1 MKKLIVCVSRVST
14 DLGPML
20 WVTKTTPIP
29 IRQLYW
35 VFTCES
41 GFPGGQ
47 SWPYMIIQSPSN
59 VEISYF
65 LWASLSR
72 SITMGFPELI
82 FTSKIHIS
90 AFNLLWKHIMTFAML
105 RVVQVKRDKV
115 FICPTCQGERTC
127 PPKLSYPQRCVCNC
141 HVNGCLKSG
150 GGFCV
155 LLEIHR
161 SNWFSHHYLIYL
173 MIDKNPKLCT
183 AQETENCP

>member
-1 MKKLIVCVSRVST
+1 MPAAIWMLRKWHSNLLVYYEKLIVCVSRVST

-65 LWASLSR
+65 LWASLSC

-82 FTSKIHIS
+82 FTSKIQNS
-90 AFNLLWKHIMTFAML
+90 AFNLLWKHFMTLAML

-115 FICPTCQGERTC
+115 FIYPTCQGERTC
-127 PPKLSYPQRCVCNC
+127 PPNSSCP
-141 HVNGCLKSG
+141 
-150 GGFCV
+150 
-155 LLEIHR
+155 I
-161 SNWFSHHYLIYL
+161 
-173 MIDKNPKLCT
+173 PKDVF
-183 AQETENCP
+183 AIVM